1 MVGAQGAVAADT
13 AIASRFVGAL
23 LFVQSSYDESYP
35 FLHFPF
41 AHGGGPALHSSLL
54 CLPSLAVKKRV
65 LPTAVRFVG
74 SLLLLPRRMSLTIV
88 VPRRVPLLR
97 QSSSPCLLSVAA
109 R

>member
-1 MVGAQGAVAADT
+1 MRRGAVAADT

-54 CLPSLAVKKRV
+54 CLPCLAVKKRV
-65 LPTAVRFVG
+65 PPTAVRFVG
-74 SLLLLPRRMSLTIV
+74 SLLLPRRMSLTMV
-88 VPRRVPLLR
+88 VPPRVPLLR